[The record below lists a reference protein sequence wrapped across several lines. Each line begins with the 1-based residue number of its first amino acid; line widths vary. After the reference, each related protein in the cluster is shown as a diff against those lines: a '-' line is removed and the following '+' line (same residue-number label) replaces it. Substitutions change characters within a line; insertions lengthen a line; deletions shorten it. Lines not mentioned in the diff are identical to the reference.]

1 VAIVGTT
8 SARSGCQHLDRG
20 ADKGAP
26 RGFDFFQFIQNRFN
40 MEIEK
45 ESLTLSKNS
54 QILYSARLGNY
65 EQLSQLWKHQIL
77 NRCGIKIPGTD
88 SQFEFLMNF

>member
-1 VAIVGTT
+1 
-8 SARSGCQHLDRG
+8 
-20 ADKGAP
+20 
-26 RGFDFFQFIQNRFN
+26 

-65 EQLSQLWKHQIL
+65 EQLSQLWKHPIL

>member
-1 VAIVGTT
+1 LERRQRGLGANTWTVGLT
-8 SARSGCQHLDRG
+8 RG
-20 ADKGAP
+20 PHAVLI
-26 RGFDFFQFIQNRFN
+26 FFQFIQNRFN

-65 EQLSQLWKHQIL
+65 EQLSQLWKHPIL